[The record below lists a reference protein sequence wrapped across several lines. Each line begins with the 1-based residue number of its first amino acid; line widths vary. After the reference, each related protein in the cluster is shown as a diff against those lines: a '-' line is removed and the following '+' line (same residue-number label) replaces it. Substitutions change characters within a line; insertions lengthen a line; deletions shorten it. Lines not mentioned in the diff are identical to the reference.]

1 MIYEAFILRVSPVS
15 AGSRF
20 RPPANGAFFD
30 GLRPAPQD
38 RPRNRKTQ
46 AMPRETETPTQEPIM
61 ELWRILALALILAAG
76 MLFVHLIVPA
86 EAKARGEAASAIT
99 TIR

>member
-1 MIYEAFILRVSPVS
+1 
-15 AGSRF
+15 
-20 RPPANGAFFD
+20 
-30 GLRPAPQD
+30 
-38 RPRNRKTQ
+38 
-46 AMPRETETPTQEPIM
+46 MPRETETPTQEPIM